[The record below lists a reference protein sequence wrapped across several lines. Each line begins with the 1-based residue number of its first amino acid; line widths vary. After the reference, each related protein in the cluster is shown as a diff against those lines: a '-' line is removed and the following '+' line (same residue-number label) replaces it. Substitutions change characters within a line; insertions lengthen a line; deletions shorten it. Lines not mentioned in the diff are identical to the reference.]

1 VREAHSAFDMVYNG
15 REYRSPRLLGQ
26 HLHRVAEE
34 YAKLPPEDTP
44 LSLPETTLDSPP
56 APPLVFGLIDPL
68 AFTLAV
74 GVFAAVLFLMFAL
87 QVRAAV
93 RRRRPTGRRQKP

>member
-1 VREAHSAFDMVYNG
+1 
-15 REYRSPRLLGQ
+15 
-26 HLHRVAEE
+26 
-34 YAKLPPEDTP
+34 
-44 LSLPETTLDSPP
+44 
-56 APPLVFGLIDPL
+56 VFGLIDPL